1 MSGSYTM
8 KSTYPTS
15 AFFKLHSIPHY
26 LALCQFFDTYSSPCS
41 LLEELE
47 ERSDSEVK
55 SQEAQLRIL
64 AKEKTSLVT
73 KLTG

>member
-1 MSGSYTM
+1 MIDEWPKATF
-8 KSTYPTS
+8 STTLHQLLDNDKQMHFYLDLPYPN
-15 AFFKLHSIPHY
+15 
-26 LALCQFFDTYSSPCS
+26 S

-64 AKEKTSLVT
+64 AKAKTSLVT

>member
-1 MSGSYTM
+1 MRLV
-8 KSTYPTS
+8 
-15 AFFKLHSIPHY
+15 AFNASISLY
-26 LALCQFFDTYSSPCS
+26 QFFSSSLCS

-64 AKEKTSLVT
+64 SKEKTSLVT

>member
-1 MSGSYTM
+1 MSVLFLFLVY
-8 KSTYPTS
+8 
-15 AFFKLHSIPHY
+15 
-26 LALCQFFDTYSSPCS
+26 S

>member
-1 MSGSYTM
+1 MISRIEKILIFVNFYVNLVS
-8 KSTYPTS
+8 
-15 AFFKLHSIPHY
+15 FF
-26 LALCQFFDTYSSPCS
+26 CS

>member
-1 MSGSYTM
+1 MSGPYTCNE
-8 KSTYPTS
+8 S
-15 AFFKLHSIPHY
+15 ACPIFNALMSLSI
-26 LALCQFFDTYSSPCS
+26 FDTYSSPCS

-55 SQEAQLRIL
+55 SQEAQLRIF